1 MRIFLTGAAGMLGTE
16 LALQLEADTDIELFK
31 FTRKELNLLDRSAV
45 FNEIAHLRPDLVV
58 HAAAQVGGIQANM
71 STPIGFLI
79 NNLEMDMSVINAS
92 LASKVP
98 SLLYIGSSC
107 MYPKDFRQP
116 LVEADLLQ
124 GPLEE
129 TNEGYALA
137 KIVGSKLCDYISN
150 EHGYS
155 YRTIIPSNLYGPGD
169 NFDPGRS
176 HLLASVIRK
185 VLEARA
191 SNAESIEVWGSGTA
205 RREFT
210 FARDLAH
217 WIVNSISRISEFPSR
232 LNVGSG
238 RDLEVSEYYRLTM
251 SIVGYE
257 SQLSFDMSKPDG
269 MMAKLMDS
277 SVARREFGWNP
288 TTSLESG
295 IEQTYKWLEE
305 SSGIND

>member
-1 MRIFLTGAAGMLGTE
+1 MRILLTGAAGMLGTE
-16 LALQLEADTDIELFK
+16 LARRLEADTNVELFK
-31 FTRKELNLLDRSAV
+31 FSRKELNLLDREAV
-45 FNEIAHLRPDLVV
+45 ISEFGQLRPDLVV

-71 STPIGFLI
+71 STPIDFLI
-79 NNLEMDMSVINAS
+79 NNLEIDMSVINAS
-92 LASKVP
+92 LASKVT

-124 GPLEE
+124 GPLEK

-150 EHGYS
+150 EYGYS

-217 WIVNSISRISEFPSR
+217 WIVSSISRIPEFPSR

-257 SQLSFDMSKPDG
+257 AKLSFNMSKPDG

-295 IEQTYKWLEE
+295 IEQTYKWLEGN
-305 SSGIND
+305 SGNND

>member
-1 MRIFLTGAAGMLGTE
+1 MLGTE
-16 LALQLEADTDIELFK
+16 LALQFAADPNVELFK
-31 FTRKELNLLDRSAV
+31 FSRKELNLLDRKMVTNKFS
-45 FNEIAHLRPDLVV
+45 HLSPDLVV

-71 STPIGFLI
+71 STPLGFLL
-79 NNLEMDMSVINAS
+79 NNLEMDLSVINAC
-92 LASKVP
+92 LAAQVP
-98 SLLYIGSSC
+98 NLLYIGSSC

-116 LVEADLLQ
+116 LVEADLLR

-155 YRTIIPSNLYGPGD
+155 YKTIIPSNLYGPGD

-191 SNAESIEVWGSGTA
+191 SKTGSIQVWGSGTA

-210 FARDLAH
+210 FARDLAT
-217 WIVNSISRISEFPSR
+217 WIVNSISRISDFPSR

-238 RDLEVSEYYRLTM
+238 RELEVSEYYKLTM

-257 SQLSFDMSKPDG
+257 AELSFDTSIPDG

-288 TTSLESG
+288 ATSLESG

-305 SSGIND
+305 SSGING